1 MLYDFLTQ
9 NALYVVLL
17 IVLVIWFGIYT
28 YLYRLEGKLKT
39 LEDLSKSKEA
49 PHES

>member
-1 MLYDFLTQ
+1 VYDFLTE

-28 YLYRLEGKLKT
+28 YLYKLEGKLKH
-39 LEDLSKSKEA
+39 LEELSKKQGDPS
-49 PHES
+49 

>member
-1 MLYDFLTQ
+1 MYEFLTA

-28 YLYRLEGKLKT
+28 YLYRLEGKLKH
-39 LEDLSKSKEA
+39 LEELLKDQGDA
-49 PHES
+49 T

>member
-1 MLYDFLTQ
+1 LFEFLTQ

-28 YLYRLEGKLKT
+28 YLYRLEGKLKHF
-39 LEDLSKSKEA
+39 EELSKK
-49 PHES
+49 